1 MFEGLNE
8 RLTKTLRA
16 VAGRGRLT
24 EHNVRDSVREVRLAL
39 LEADVALSVVRSF
52 TADVQQRAIGS
63 EVSGSLDAGQAFIK
77 VVQEELVRLM
87 GEANDAL
94 DLSTAPPAV
103 ILLAG
108 LQGAGKTATAAK
120 LARYLKEREGKRV
133 AVVSTDVYRPAAIE
147 QLETLAGDAGARSIP
162 SSTSEKPVAIAR
174 RALADAKKGFD
185 DVLIVDTAGRLAI
198 DEEMMAEVAAIHG
211 ALDPVETLF
220 VVDAMTGQDAAVT
233 AKAFN
238 ETLPLTGVVLAKAD
252 GDARGGAALSV
263 RAVTGKPIKFLGV
276 GEKTDALEAFHPDR
290 IASRILGM
298 GDVLGL
304 IEEAERKV
312 DKKKATRLARKIQKG
327 RRFDLTDFRD
337 QLQQMGNMG
346 GMESLMDRLPGM
358 GQLPPRAQAQL
369 DGAMYR
375 RMEVIIDSMT
385 LQERHFP
392 DIINGS
398 RKRRIAHGSGTRIQD
413 VNQLLKQH
421 KQMQKVMRKVTRKG
435 GMDRMMRGLAGAENA
450 TRGATRGRPPMPRR
464 RGR

>member
-1 MFEGLNE
+1 MFESLSD

-24 EHNVRDSVREVRLAL
+24 EDNIRDSVRQVRLAL

-52 TADVQQRAIGS
+52 TGDVQQRAIGS
-63 EVSGSLDAGQAFIK
+63 EVLGSLDAGQAFLKI
-77 VVQEELVRLM
+77 VQEELTRLM
-87 GEANDAL
+87 GEASDAL
-94 DLSTAPPAV
+94 DLATTPPAV
-103 ILLAG
+103 VLLAG
-108 LQGAGKTATAAK
+108 LQGAGKTATVAK
-120 LARYLKEREGKRV
+120 LARYLKERERKRV
-133 AVVSTDVYRPAAIE
+133 AVVSADVYRPAAIE
-147 QLETLAGDAGARSIP
+147 QLQTLAADAGARFVS
-162 SSTSEKPVAIAR
+162 SSTSEKPVAIAK
-174 RALADAKKGFD
+174 RALADAKKGFE

-198 DEEMMAEVAAIHG
+198 DEEMMAEVAAIHA

-238 ETLPLTGVVLAKAD
+238 ETLPLTGVILAKAD

-312 DKKKATRLARKIQKG
+312 DKKKANRLARKIQKG
-327 RRFDLTDFRD
+327 RKFDLTDFRD
-337 QLQQMGNMG
+337 QLQQMGSMG
-346 GMESLMDRLPGM
+346 GMDGLMDRLPGM

-369 DGAMYR
+369 DGARFR

-385 LQERHFP
+385 PQERHFP

-421 KQMQKVMRKVTRKG
+421 KQMQKLMNKVTRKG
-435 GMDRMMRGLAGAENA
+435 GMDRMMRGLAAAENA
-450 TRGATRGRPPMPRR
+450 SRGTTRGRPPAARR
-464 RGR
+464 RRR